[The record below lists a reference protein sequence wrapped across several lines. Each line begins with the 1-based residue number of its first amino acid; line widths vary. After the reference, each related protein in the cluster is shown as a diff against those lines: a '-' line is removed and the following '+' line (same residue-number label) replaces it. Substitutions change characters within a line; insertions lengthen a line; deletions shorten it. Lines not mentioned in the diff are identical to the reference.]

1 MLPPTQYISYTSQ
14 KDVYDAMFK
23 LLDEAITNIKPDK
36 GLNWGEGKG
45 SNDRCYGGDI
55 NKWLRFANTLR
66 LRLALRIS
74 NVDPDRA
81 QEEGKK
87 AIESTYGL
95 MQSNADNMRT
105 VPKVAPI
112 DKGGEGGGGS
122 ENIHA
127 LIFGWG
133 AQMVMSK
140 DLEKAYKRI

>member
-1 MLPPTQYISYTSQ
+1 MTVAMEATSTNGYALPILYVCVWRFVFQMSS
-14 KDVYDAMFK
+14 
-23 LLDEAITNIKPDK
+23 
-36 GLNWGEGKG
+36 G
-45 SNDRCYGGDI
+45 SCPR
-55 NKWLRFANTLR
+55 RR
-66 LRLALRIS
+66 
-74 NVDPDRA
+74 
-81 QEEGKK
+81 EK

-140 DLEKAYKRI
+140 DLEKAYKMNLKY

>member
-1 MLPPTQYISYTSQ
+1 MQTDTYGDIPLSYYIKGMLPPTQYISYTSQ

-122 ENIHA
+122 EIS
-127 LIFGWG
+127 
-133 AQMVMSK
+133 M
-140 DLEKAYKRI
+140 R

>member
-74 NVDPDRA
+74 NVIRIVPKKK
-81 QEEGKK
+81 GKK
-87 AIESTYGL
+87 QSRVL
-95 MQSNADNMRT
+95 M
-105 VPKVAPI
+105 V
-112 DKGGEGGGGS
+112 
-122 ENIHA
+122 
-127 LIFGWG
+127 
-133 AQMVMSK
+133 
-140 DLEKAYKRI
+140 